1 MKRKIDIN
9 DLEIGMFVS
18 ELDRPWIETPFLF
31 QGFRITN
38 QDEMNKLAE
47 ICKFVIVDI
56 EKSKIPITK
65 GHVVASEPVVE
76 IDLKKKPK
84 PYTKTFEDEFDS
96 AKTTY
101 IESQKYVNK
110 LFQDTRLGKNITMVE
125 VTNTVSPLADSIFR
139 NPDTLTLLSNI
150 KAANEDLETH
160 SINCCVLS
168 LTFARHLG
176 FDKSKTIELGIAA
189 LLHDIG
195 EIQIPQD
202 ILQRRGNLSTEEQKV
217 LQSHT
222 TLGANMLS
230 EVKGLPHS
238 AISVAQHHHERAN
251 ESGYPDQLGADN
263 IGLYTKIISII
274 DVYDTLTTGQF
285 NQPPLSCSDALK
297 HMYDWRNDLF
307 EAVIVEQFIQ
317 CLGIYPIG
325 SAVELNTGELG
336 IVISIPEKNRLSPNV
351 MLIKN
356 AKGQTYLPP
365 RIANMALL
373 NKAAKENDS
382 TPLEITKVV
391 VPEAIDMDLRS
402 YVLRELNVAQ
412 IA

>member
-1 MKRKIDIN
+1 MKRQIDIS

-18 ELDRPWIETPFLF
+18 DLDRPWIETPFLF

-38 QDEMNKLAE
+38 QDEINKLAE
-47 ICKFVIVDI
+47 LCKFVLVDI
-56 EKSKIPITK
+56 EKSKIPVTK
-65 GHVVASEPVVE
+65 GQVVATEPVIN
-76 IDLKKKPK
+76 IDVKNKPK
-84 PYTKTFEDEFDS
+84 PYTKTFEDEFEE
-96 AKTTY
+96 AKSTY

-110 LFQDTRLGKNITMVE
+110 LFQDTRLGKNISMIE

-195 EIQIPQD
+195 EIQIPKE
-202 ILQRRGNLSTEEQKV
+202 ILRRRGNLPAEEQKI
-217 LQSHT
+217 LESHT
-222 TLGANMLS
+222 TRGAAMLS
-230 EVKGLPHS
+230 EVKGIPHS

-251 ESGYPDQLGADN
+251 ESGYPDRLGADN

-274 DVYDTLTTGQF
+274 DVYDTLTAGQF

-297 HMYDWRNDLF
+297 HMYDWRNTLF
-307 EAVIVEQFIQ
+307 EAVLVEQFIQ

-336 IVISIPEKNRLSPNV
+336 IVISIPEKNRLSPNI

-373 NKAAKENDS
+373 NKAAKEND
-382 TPLEITKVV
+382 TEPLEISKVV
-391 VPEAIDMDLRS
+391 VPDAIDLDLRN

-412 IA
+412 TA

>member
-1 MKRKIDIN
+1 MKRQIDIS

-18 ELDRPWIETPFLF
+18 DLDRPWIETPFLF

-38 QDEMNKLAE
+38 QDELNKLSE

-56 EKSKIPITK
+56 EKSKIPVTK
-65 GHVVASEPVVE
+65 GQVVASEPVVN
-76 IDLKKKPK
+76 IDTKKQPK
-84 PYTKTFEDEFDS
+84 PYTKTFEDEFDT
-96 AKTTY
+96 AKAIY
-101 IESQKYVNK
+101 IESQKHVNK
-110 LFQDTRLGKNITMVE
+110 LFQDTRLGKNISMIE
-125 VTNTVSPLADSIFR
+125 VTDTVSPLADSIFR

-150 KAANEDLETH
+150 KAADEDLESH

-195 EIQIPQD
+195 EIQIPKE
-202 ILQRRGNLSTEEQKV
+202 ILQRRNNLSAEERKI
-217 LQSHT
+217 LESHT

-230 EVKGLPHS
+230 GVKGIPHS
-238 AISVAQHHHERAN
+238 AISVAQHHHERIN

-263 IGLYTKIISII
+263 IGLYTKIVSVI
-274 DVYDTLTTGQF
+274 DVYDTLTAGES
-285 NQPPLSCSDALK
+285 NQAPLSCSDALK

-307 EAVIVEQFIQ
+307 DGVIVEQFIQ

-336 IVISIPEKNRLSPNV
+336 VVISIPEKNRLSPNI

-365 RIANMALL
+365 RIANMSLL
-373 NKAAKENDS
+373 NKAAKENE
-382 TPLEITKVV
+382 TEPLEITKVV
-391 VPEAIDMDLRS
+391 VPEAIDLDLRN
-402 YVLRELNVAQ
+402 YVLRELNMAQ